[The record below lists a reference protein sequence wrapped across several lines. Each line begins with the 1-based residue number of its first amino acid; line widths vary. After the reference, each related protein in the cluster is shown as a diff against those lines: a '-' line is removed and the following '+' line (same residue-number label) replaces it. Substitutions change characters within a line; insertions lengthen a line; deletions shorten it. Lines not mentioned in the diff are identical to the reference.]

1 MKYITLFILVPAVLI
16 CSCNYFFPRLTA
28 DKISVKEAYSF
39 LQKHSGD
46 KDVVLLDVRTKLEYD
61 SLHIENS
68 VLTDYSQPN
77 FPEEIE
83 KLDRNKTYLIYDKTD
98 RKSSNTFE
106 LMKEL
111 RFKDVHV
118 IIGGIEAWEK
128 ENLPLVFK

>member
-1 MKYITLFILVPAVLI
+1 MPAVMLF
-16 CSCNYFFPRLTA
+16 SCNYFFPQLTA
-28 DKISVKEAYSF
+28 DKISVREAYSY
-39 LQKHSGD
+39 LVNHIDD
-46 KDVVLLDVRTKLEYD
+46 KDLVLLDVRTKEEYD
-61 SLHIENS
+61 LLHIENS
-68 VLTDYSQPN
+68 VLIDYSQTN

-111 RFKDVHV
+111 LFKDVHV
-118 IIGGIEAWEK
+118 IIGGIDAWKK